1 MKKLNKKCPVCK
13 SKNIKLVDYIGV
25 KCILCLDCGFDERK
39 HYEVFPEEKV
49 SQKEKG
55 RYSPYKSGGGSRV
68 SKF

>member
-1 MKKLNKKCPVCK
+1 MKKTNKCPVCS

-55 RYSPYKSGGGSRV
+55 RHSPYKKGGSERAR
-68 SKF
+68 KK